1 MPLPITLP
9 YTFATSTS
17 AIPLAN
23 LDSDLSTITTA
34 VNGLGSGTFTLSTPV
49 LGAATATSISTASL
63 TSTNT
68 ILSTG
73 TGGVGYN
80 TGAGSTV
87 TQATSKSTGVTI
99 NKICGQITMSGAAL
113 AAAAEVIFTVTNS
126 TIASTDVVIV
136 NHASGGTAGSYFV
149 GISSVASGSFG
160 IVVTNVS
167 AGSLSQ
173 AIVLNFAIIKSVS
186 A

>member
-34 VNGLGSGTFTLSTPV
+34 VNGLGSGTYTLATPV
-49 LGAATATSISTASL
+49 LGAATATSLIATGSVLSSG
-63 TSTNT
+63 TSG
-68 ILSTG
+68 L
-73 TGGVGYN
+73 GYS

-87 TQATSKSTGVTI
+87 TQATSKSTGVTL
-99 NKICGQITMSGAAL
+99 NKICGQITMNNAAL
-113 AAAAEVIFTVTNS
+113 AAGAEATFTVTNS
-126 TIASTDVVIV
+126 TILSTDVVIV
-136 NHASGGTAGSYFV
+136 NHASAGTAGAYLVS
-149 GISSVASGSFG
+149 ISSVATGSFG
-160 IVVTNVS
+160 ITVSNVS

-173 AIVLNFAIIKSVS
+173 AIVLNYAIIKSVS

>member
-34 VNGLGSGTFTLSTPV
+34 VNGLGSGTFTLATPV
-49 LGAATATSISTASL
+49 LGAASATSISSGSL
-63 TSTNT
+63 TSTGA
-68 ILSTG
+68 IASTG
-73 TGGVGYN
+73 TQGVGYGV
-80 TGAGSTV
+80 GAGSTV
-87 TQATSKSTGVTI
+87 TQATNKSTGVTI
-99 NKICGQITMSGAAL
+99 NKICGQITMNGAAL
-113 AAAAEVIFTVTNS
+113 AAAAEVMFTVTNS

-136 NHASGGTAGSYFV
+136 NHASGGTAGSYLV
-149 GISSVASGSFG
+149 GISNIASGSFN
-160 IVVTNVS
+160 ISVANLST
-167 AGSLSQ
+167 GSKSE
-173 AIVLNFAIIKSVS
+173 AIILNYAIIKSVS

>member
-34 VNGLGSGTFTLSTPV
+34 VNGLGSGTFTLDTPV
-49 LGAATATSISTASL
+49 LGAATATSISSASL

-73 TGGVGYN
+73 SGGVGYS
-80 TGAGSTV
+80 TGAGGTV
-87 TQATSKSTGVTI
+87 TQITNKSTGVTLD
-99 NKICGQITMSGAAL
+99 KICGQITMDGAAL

-136 NHASGGTAGSYFV
+136 NHASGGTAGAYLV
-149 GISSVASGSFG
+149 GVSSIASGSFG
-160 IVVTNVS
+160 IAVSNVS
-167 AGSLSQ
+167 TSSKNE
-173 AIVLNFAIIKSVS
+173 AIVLNYVIIKSVS

>member
-17 AIPLAN
+17 AIPLSD

-34 VNGLGSGTFTLSTPV
+34 VNGLGSGAFALDTPV
-49 LGAATATSISTASL
+49 LGAASATSVIATGAVLSLGTSGIGYAS
-63 TSTNT
+63 
-68 ILSTG
+68 
-73 TGGVGYN
+73 
-80 TGAGSTV
+80 GAGSTV
-87 TQATSKSTGVTI
+87 TQATNKSTGVTI
-99 NKICGQITMSGAAL
+99 NKICGQITMSNAAL
-113 AAAAEVIFTVTNS
+113 AAGAEVSFTVTNS

-136 NHASGGTAGSYFV
+136 NHASAGTAGAYLV
-149 GISSVASGSFG
+149 GISSIAAGSFG
-160 IVVTNVS
+160 ITISNVS

-173 AIVLNFAIIKSVS
+173 AIVLNYAIIKSVS